1 MRYIKDI
8 PNGQY
13 KISLFQW
20 NGKYIVKFEA
30 GGHYE
35 QTYKLDETDILAV
48 EEIDALLDAEFLE
61 TVTRRFRQMHEDLQA
76 SGQRNQIY

>member
-48 EEIDALLDAEFLE
+48 EEIDVLLDAEFLE
-61 TVTRRFRQMHEDLQA
+61 GVTQRFQLMHGDLQA
-76 SGQRNQIY
+76 SGQRNHIL

>member
-8 PNGQY
+8 PNSQY

-35 QTYKLDETDILAV
+35 QTYKLDETDILVV

-61 TVTRRFRQMHEDLQA
+61 SVTRRFGQMHGDLRA
-76 SGQRNQIY
+76 SGQRNHLY

>member
-8 PNGQY
+8 PNNQY

-20 NGKYIVKFEA
+20 NGKYIIKFEA
-30 GGHYE
+30 GGHFE

-48 EEIDALLDAEFLE
+48 EEIDTLLDAPFLE
-61 TVTRRFRQMHEDLQA
+61 SVTQRFHEMARDLRE
-76 SGQRNQIY
+76 SSQRNQIF

>member
-48 EEIDALLDAEFLE
+48 EEIDVLLDAEFLE
-61 TVTRRFRQMHEDLQA
+61 GVTQRFKLMHGDLQA
-76 SGQRNQIY
+76 SGQRNHIL